1 LFDFFIQLRKFIVAV
16 RSSPQLKQRWAKV
29 CTLEGKEE
37 KQLILD
43 VKVRWN
49 STGDMIDRG
58 IEYKSV
64 IIVVDFFQI
73 SETNFKFFVFN

>member
-1 LFDFFIQLRKFIVAV
+1 MFDFFIQLRKFIVAV

-43 VKVRWN
+43 VNNRWN

-64 IIVVDFFQI
+64 IFVVYFF
-73 SETNFKFFVFN
+73 SYFRDYFKFFVFN